1 MGPKKRKTAQANA
14 PVVHPPQPN
23 SLDWMRDG
31 LQCPVCLEDMKDP
44 PIYSCENPRATPCAR
59 SVMKPLL
66 GKRSHVLSAESHW
79 RKEEISAWKASST
92 TCQIELP
99 LTVRKLV
106 VISRGQMKQQSEN
119 TKKMIARADLCH
131 VFTARLKSN

>member
-99 LTVRKLV
+99 CCANNHREHSAWYTQIGILQHPHPSSL
-106 VISRGQMKQQSEN
+106 
-119 TKKMIARADLCH
+119 
-131 VFTARLKSN
+131 